1 MSLSNDDVR
10 QILAIVEAS
19 SFDSI
24 ELQIC
29 DLKLSAHKSAPP
41 AHGTAPA
48 APLTATPAPSA
59 PPPAAHTAA
68 PVATEHED
76 GLSAIEA
83 PIVGTFYLA
92 PEPGAAPFV
101 TEGDAVTEETTIG
114 VMEVMKVFTHVKAD
128 RPGTVVRCLVSDGDF
143 VEFGQPLVLIR
154 PEA

>member
-1 MSLSNDDVR
+1 MSLSNDDIR
-10 QILAIVEAS
+10 QILSLVEAS
-19 SFDSI
+19 SFNSI
-24 ELQIC
+24 ELQIG
-29 DLKLSAHKSAPP
+29 DLKLSARKSAPS
-41 AHGTAPA
+41 AHSIAPA
-48 APLTATPAPSA
+48 A
-59 PPPAAHTAA
+59 PPPAAAPGAPPPPAPSTA
-68 PVATEHED
+68 PVAAEHED

-114 VMEVMKVFTHVKAD
+114 VIEVMKVFTHVKAD
-128 RPGTVVRCLVSDGDF
+128 RPGTVVRCLAGDGDF